1 MKNIKGGNPMKRKVL
16 GIRAKV
22 FLEIGAIIAVCLV
35 GISIAN
41 SQLLESVYIWNVERS
56 LTTMAESIENSE
68 NEYQTLIVEY
78 ENKQGVSIDL
88 YDETDEY
95 LYVGS
100 GKFISS
106 GKLNIINR
114 TQNEDGSYFNVVAE
128 EGKTT
133 QYILFGKDF
142 ENGWHIEI
150 TAQKDPIQE
159 NANLATSVT
168 TAITVFALFLALVF
182 ISVYSK
188 RFTKP
193 LIEMSE
199 VANKIANLD
208 FSAKCEINRGD
219 EIGALAENINVVS
232 DSLSTALSELREKNE
247 QLMEDIEKERRIEQM
262 RADFISA
269 ASHEL
274 KTPIAIIRGYA
285 EGLKMTVSPENES
298 TTEYCD
304 IIMRESDRMNVLV
317 LNMLEQSLYSSGV
330 KQPDITVFNVDEF
343 IQDLLKT
350 VNPIFEEKRVTVSFK
365 KNGGLNAFADKAQMT
380 TVLSNIVLNA
390 CSHASGEK
398 LIEITAEKKD
408 NKIKVN
414 VFNTGSRV
422 EDKDKDGIFT
432 SFYRADKAHSR
443 AEGRFGLGL
452 AIVKSIVEN
461 HKCECGFENKE
472 NGVTFWFTMPEYNAT
487 EGKTDEN

>member
-1 MKNIKGGNPMKRKVL
+1 MKRKGL

-56 LTTMAESIENSE
+56 LSTMAQNAEDAEDDYYFLLSD
-68 NEYQTLIVEY
+68 Y

-88 YDETDEY
+88 YDQEDNY
-95 LYVGS
+95 LYEGT
-100 GKFISS
+100 GNFISAN
-106 GKLNIINR
+106 KLNIISR

-128 EGKTT
+128 EGSTT
-133 QYILFGKDF
+133 QYIVFGKDF
-142 ENGWHIEI
+142 QNGYHIEI
-150 TAQKDPIQE
+150 TAQKDPIKE

-168 TAITVFALFLALVF
+168 TTITILALVLALVF
-182 ISVYSK
+182 ISAYSK
-188 RFTKP
+188 HFTKP
-193 LIEMSE
+193 LIQMSE
-199 VANKIANLD
+199 VANRIANLD

-232 DSLSTALSELREKNE
+232 DSLNTALSELREKNE

-285 EGLKMTVSPENES
+285 EGLKMNVREENES
-298 TTEYCD
+298 ASEYCD

-330 KQPDITVFNVDEF
+330 KKPDMVEFNVNEF
-343 IQDLLKT
+343 IQDLFKT
-350 VNPIFEEKRVTVSFK
+350 ITPIFEEKGVTAKHFK
-365 KNGGLNAFADKAQMT
+365 TEDLTAFADKTQMT

-398 LIEITAEKKD
+398 VIEITTQKAD
-408 NKIKVN
+408 NRIRVN

-422 EDKDKDGIFT
+422 EEKDKDGIFT

-452 AIVKSIVEN
+452 AIVKSITEN
-461 HKCECGFENKE
+461 HGCDCGFENKE
-472 NGVTFWFTMPEYNAT
+472 NGVTFWFTMPIVK
-487 EGKTDEN
+487 GKTNED

>member
-1 MKNIKGGNPMKRKVL
+1 MKRKGL

-56 LTTMAESIENSE
+56 LTTMAQNTEDAGDD
-68 NEYQTLIVEY
+68 YYFLLVEY
-78 ENKQGVSIDL
+78 EIKENVSIDL
-88 YDETDEY
+88 YDRKDNY
-95 LYVGS
+95 LYEGT
-100 GKFISS
+100 GNFISAN
-106 GKLNIINR
+106 KLNIISR
-114 TQNEDGSYFNVVAE
+114 KQNEDGSYFNVVAE
-128 EGKTT
+128 EGSST
-133 QYILFGKDF
+133 QYIVFGKDF
-142 ENGWHIEI
+142 QNGYHIEI

-159 NANLATSVT
+159 NANLATGVT
-168 TAITVFALFLALVF
+168 TTITVLALVFALVF
-182 ISVYSK
+182 ISAYSK
-188 RFTKP
+188 HFTKP
-193 LIEMSE
+193 LIQMSE

-219 EIGALAENINVVS
+219 EIGALADNINVVS
-232 DSLSTALSELREKNE
+232 DSLNTALSELREKNE

-285 EGLKMTVSPENES
+285 EGLKMNVREENENAC
-298 TTEYCD
+298 EYCD

-330 KQPDITVFNVDEF
+330 KKPDMTDFNVDDF

-350 VNPIFEEKRVTVSFK
+350 VTPIFEEKGVSANYI
-365 KNGGLNAFADKAQMT
+365 KNEQLTAFADKTQMT
-380 TVLSNIVLNA
+380 TVLSNIILNA

-398 LIEITAEKKD
+398 FIEITAEKVD
-408 NKIKVN
+408 NKIKIN
-414 VFNTGSRV
+414 VFNTGSCV

-443 AEGRFGLGL
+443 VEGRFGLGL
-452 AIVKSIVEN
+452 AIVKSITEN
-461 HKCECGFENKE
+461 HNCECGFENKE

-487 EGKTDEN
+487 ERNIDEN

>member
-1 MKNIKGGNPMKRKVL
+1 MKYKGL

-56 LTTMAESIENSE
+56 LTVMAQNAENAGNDYFPLLS
-68 NEYQTLIVEY
+68 EY
-78 ENKQGVSIDL
+78 ELKENVSIDL
-88 YDETDEY
+88 YDNEDNY
-95 LYVGS
+95 LYEGTGS
-100 GKFISS
+100 FLSS
-106 GKLNIINR
+106 NKLNVISR

-128 EGKTT
+128 EGSTT
-133 QYILFGKDF
+133 QYIVFGKDF
-142 ENGWHIEI
+142 ENGYHIEI

-159 NANLATSVT
+159 NANLATRVT
-168 TAITVFALFLALVF
+168 TTLTVLALILALVF

-188 RFTKP
+188 HFTKP
-193 LIEMSE
+193 LIQMSE
-199 VANKIANLD
+199 VANRIANLD

-219 EIGALAENINVVS
+219 EIGTLAENINVVS
-232 DSLSTALSELREKNE
+232 DSLNTALSELREKNE
-247 QLMEDIEKERRIEQM
+247 QLMEDIEKERRIEKM

-285 EGLKMTVSPENES
+285 EGLKMNVSEENES
-298 TTEYCD
+298 ASEYCD

-330 KQPDITVFNVDEF
+330 KKPDMVEFNVSSF
-343 IQDLLKT
+343 IKDLLKT
-350 VNPIFEEKRVTVSFK
+350 VTPIFEEKGVTSNYIETEKFS
-365 KNGGLNAFADKAQMT
+365 AFADKTQMT

-398 LIEITAEKKD
+398 LIEITAEKTD

-422 EDKDKDGIFT
+422 DDKDKDGIFT

-452 AIVKSIVEN
+452 AIVKSITEN
-461 HKCECGFENKE
+461 HNCECGFENKE

-487 EGKTDEN
+487 ERKTDEN

>member
-1 MKNIKGGNPMKRKVL
+1 MRRKGL

-22 FLEIGAIIAVCLV
+22 FLEIGAIIAACLV

-56 LTTMAESIENSE
+56 LSTMAQNTENAGE
-68 NEYQTLIVEY
+68 DYFFLLVEY
-78 ENKQGVSIDL
+78 EMKENVSIDL
-88 YDETDEY
+88 YDREDNY
-95 LYVGS
+95 LYEGN
-100 GKFISS
+100 GNFISAN
-106 GKLNIINR
+106 KLNIISR
-114 TQNEDGSYFNVVAE
+114 KQNEDGSYFNVVAE
-128 EGKTT
+128 EGSST
-133 QYILFGKDF
+133 QYIVFGKDF
-142 ENGWHIEI
+142 ENGYHIEI

-168 TAITVFALFLALVF
+168 TTITVLALVLALVL
-182 ISVYSK
+182 ISLYSK
-188 RFTKP
+188 HFTKP
-193 LIEMSE
+193 LIQMSE

-208 FSAKCEINRGD
+208 FSAKCEITRGD
-219 EIGALAENINVVS
+219 EIGALAENINIVS
-232 DSLSTALSELREKNE
+232 DSLNTALSELREKNE

-285 EGLKMTVSPENES
+285 EGLKMNVSEENES
-298 TTEYCD
+298 ASEYCD

-330 KQPDITVFNVDEF
+330 KKPDMAEVDVNEF
-343 IQDLLKT
+343 VKDLIKT
-350 VNPIFEEKRVTVSFK
+350 VTPIFEEKGVSVNYIK
-365 KNGGLNAFADKAQMT
+365 TENLTAFADKTQMT

-398 LIEITAEKKD
+398 LIEISAEKAE
-408 NKIKVN
+408 NRIKIN

-422 EDKDKDGIFT
+422 DDKDKDGIFT

-452 AIVKSIVEN
+452 AIVKSITEN
-461 HKCECGFENKE
+461 HNCSCGFENKE

-487 EGKTDEN
+487 ERKTNEN

>member
-1 MKNIKGGNPMKRKVL
+1 MKRKGL
-16 GIRAKV
+16 GIRTKV

-41 SQLLESVYIWNVERS
+41 SQLLESVYIWNVERTLS
-56 LTTMAESIENSE
+56 TMAQNTEEAGAD
-68 NEYQTLIVEY
+68 YFTLLAEY
-78 ENKQGVSIDL
+78 ETKENVSIDL
-88 YDETDEY
+88 YDNQDNY
-95 LYVGS
+95 LYEGS
-100 GKFISS
+100 GKFISAN
-106 GKLNIINR
+106 KLNIISR
-114 TQNEDGSYFNVVAE
+114 KQNEDGSYFNVVAE
-128 EGKTT
+128 DGETT
-133 QYILFGKDF
+133 QYIVFGKDF

-168 TAITVFALFLALVF
+168 TTITVLALVFALVF
-182 ISVYSK
+182 ISAYSK
-188 RFTKP
+188 HFTKP
-193 LIEMSE
+193 LIQMSE

-219 EIGALAENINVVS
+219 EIGALADNINVVS
-232 DSLSTALSELREKNE
+232 DSLNTALSELREKNA
-247 QLMEDIEKERRIEQM
+247 QLMEDIEKERRIEKM

-285 EGLKMTVSPENES
+285 EGLKMNVSEENENAL
-298 TTEYCD
+298 EYCD
-304 IIMRESDRMNVLV
+304 IIMRESDKMNALV

-330 KQPDITVFNVDEF
+330 KQPDMTEF
-343 IQDLLKT
+343 EVNIFIEDLLKT
-350 VNPIFEEKRVTVSFK
+350 VNPIFEEKGVKANYSVNNDFR
-365 KNGGLNAFADKAQMT
+365 AFADKAQMT

-398 LIEITAEKKD
+398 LIEISSEKYED
-408 NKIKVN
+408 KIKIN

-422 EDKDKDGIFT
+422 DDKDKEGIFT

-452 AIVKSIVEN
+452 AIVKSITEN
-461 HKCECGFENKE
+461 HNCECGFENKE
-472 NGVTFWFTMPEYNAT
+472 NGVTFWFTMPECSAT

>member
-1 MKNIKGGNPMKRKVL
+1 MKRKGL
-16 GIRAKV
+16 GLRVKV

-56 LTTMAESIENSE
+56 LTTMAQNAENAEDDYFS
-68 NEYQTLIVEY
+68 LLSEY
-78 ENKQGVSIDL
+78 ENKEGVSIDL
-88 YDETDEY
+88 YDQQDNY
-95 LYVGS
+95 LYEGT

-106 GKLNIINR
+106 NKLNIISR

-128 EGKTT
+128 EGGTT
-133 QYILFGKDF
+133 QYIVFGKDF
-142 ENGWHIEI
+142 ENGYHIEI

-159 NANLATSVT
+159 NANLATRVT
-168 TAITVFALFLALVF
+168 TTITVLALVLALVF
-182 ISVYSK
+182 ISAYSK
-188 RFTKP
+188 HFTKP
-193 LIEMSE
+193 LIQMSE

-208 FSAKCEINRGD
+208 FSAKCEVNRGD
-219 EIGALAENINVVS
+219 EIGTLAENINVVS
-232 DSLSTALSELREKNE
+232 DSLNTALSELREKNE

-285 EGLKMTVSPENES
+285 EGLKMNVSEENES
-298 TTEYCD
+298 ASEYCD

-317 LNMLEQSLYSSGV
+317 LNMLEQSLYSSGI
-330 KQPDITVFNVDEF
+330 KKPDMVEF
-343 IQDLLKT
+343 DVNSFIDDLLKT
-350 VNPIFEEKRVTVSFK
+350 VTPIFEEKGVTAK
-365 KNGGLNAFADKAQMT
+365 YIKTEDLTAFADKAQMT

-390 CSHASGEK
+390 CSHANGEK
-398 LIEITAEKKD
+398 LIEITAERVD
-408 NKIKVN
+408 DKIKVN
-414 VFNTGSRV
+414 VFNTGSHV

-452 AIVKSIVEN
+452 AIVKSITEN
-461 HKCECGFENKE
+461 HNCDCGFENNE
-472 NGVTFWFTMPEYNAT
+472 AGVTFWFTMPECSAT
-487 EGKTDEN
+487 ERNTQ

>member
-1 MKNIKGGNPMKRKVL
+1 MKRKGL

-56 LTTMAESIENSE
+56 LSTMAQNAENAEDDYYFLLSD
-68 NEYQTLIVEY
+68 Y

-88 YDETDEY
+88 YDQEDNY
-95 LYVGS
+95 LYEGT
-100 GKFISS
+100 GNFISAN
-106 GKLNIINR
+106 KLNIISR

-128 EGKTT
+128 EGSTT
-133 QYILFGKDF
+133 QYIVFGKDF
-142 ENGWHIEI
+142 ENGYHIEI
-150 TAQKDPIQE
+150 TAQKDPIRE

-168 TAITVFALFLALVF
+168 TTITVLALILALVF
-182 ISVYSK
+182 ISAYSK
-188 RFTKP
+188 HFTKP
-193 LIEMSE
+193 LIQMSE

-208 FSAKCEINRGD
+208 FSAKCKINRGD

-232 DSLSTALSELREKNE
+232 DSLNTALTELREKNE

-285 EGLKMTVSPENES
+285 EGLKMNVSEENES
-298 TTEYCD
+298 ACEYCD

-330 KQPDITVFNVDEF
+330 KKPDMAEFNVNEF

-350 VNPIFEEKRVTVSFK
+350 ITPIFEEKGVSANYV
-365 KNGGLNAFADKAQMT
+365 KNENLTAFADKTQMT

-398 LIEITAEKKD
+398 IIEITVEEVD
-408 NKIKVN
+408 NRIKVN

-461 HKCECGFENKE
+461 HNCDSGFENKE
-472 NGVTFWFTMPEYNAT
+472 NGVTFWFTMPEYNVT
-487 EGKTDEN
+487 ERTINEN

>member
-1 MKNIKGGNPMKRKVL
+1 MKRRGL

-56 LTTMAESIENSE
+56 LSAMAQSAEQAGE
-68 NEYQTLIVEY
+68 EYFLLLSDY
-78 ENKQGVSIDL
+78 EIKQGVSIDL
-88 YDETDEY
+88 YDQTDNY
-95 LYVGS
+95 LYEGS

-106 GKLNIINR
+106 SKLNIISR

-128 EGKTT
+128 DGSTT
-133 QYILFGKDF
+133 QYIVYGKDF

-168 TAITVFALFLALVF
+168 TTITILALVLALVF

-188 RFTKP
+188 KFTKP
-193 LIEMSE
+193 LIQMSE
-199 VANKIANLD
+199 VTNKIANLD
-208 FSAKCEINRGD
+208 FSAKCNVNRGD
-219 EIGALAENINVVS
+219 EIGALADNINVVS
-232 DSLSTALSELREKNE
+232 DSLNNALTELRQKNE
-247 QLMEDIEKERRIEQM
+247 QLMQDIERERKIEKM
-262 RADFISA
+262 RADFISS

-285 EGLKMTVSPENES
+285 EGLKMNVDEENEGA
-298 TTEYCD
+298 TEYCD
-304 IIMRESDRMNVLV
+304 IIMREADKMNALV
-317 LNMLEQSLYSSGV
+317 INMLEQSLYSSGV
-330 KQPDITVFNVDEF
+330 KQPNMKEFSVDDFVE
-343 IQDLLKT
+343 DLLKT
-350 VNPIFEEKRVTVSFK
+350 VAPIFEEKGVTANYSK
-365 KNGGLNAFADKAQMT
+365 SDGLVAFADYGQMT

-390 CSHASGEK
+390 CSHAKEEK
-398 LIEITAEKKD
+398 LINITAEKI
-408 NKIKVN
+408 NSSIKIN

-422 EDKDKDGIFT
+422 EDKDKEGIFT

-452 AIVKSIVEN
+452 SIVKSITEN
-461 HKCECGFENKE
+461 HSCECGFENKE
-472 NGVTFWFTMPEYNAT
+472 NGVTFWFTMPIKDAT
-487 EGKTDEN
+487 EGNTQNEN

>member
-1 MKNIKGGNPMKRKVL
+1 MKRKGL
-16 GIRAKV
+16 GLRAKV

-56 LTTMAESIENSE
+56 LTTMAQNAEDVEDDYFSLLS
-68 NEYQTLIVEY
+68 EY

-88 YDETDEY
+88 YDKEDNY
-95 LYVGS
+95 LYEGT
-100 GKFISS
+100 GNFISS
-106 GKLNIINR
+106 NKLNIISR

-128 EGKTT
+128 EGGTT
-133 QYILFGKDF
+133 QYIVFGKDF
-142 ENGWHIEI
+142 ENGYHIEI

-159 NANLATSVT
+159 NANLATRVT
-168 TAITVFALFLALVF
+168 TTITILALVLALVF
-182 ISVYSK
+182 ISAYSK
-188 RFTKP
+188 HFTKP
-193 LIEMSE
+193 LIQMSE

-232 DSLSTALSELREKNE
+232 DSLNTALSELREKNE

-285 EGLKMTVSPENES
+285 EGLKMNVSEENES
-298 TTEYCD
+298 ASEYCD

-330 KQPDITVFNVDEF
+330 KKPDMVEFNVSSF
-343 IQDLLKT
+343 IEDLLKT
-350 VNPIFEEKRVTVSFK
+350 VAPIFEEKGVTANYIK
-365 KNGGLNAFADKAQMT
+365 TENLTAFADKTQMT

-390 CSHASGEK
+390 CSHASDEK
-398 LIEITAEKKD
+398 LIEITIEKAD

-452 AIVKSIVEN
+452 AIVKSITEN
-461 HKCECGFENKE
+461 HNCECGFENKE
-472 NGVTFWFTMPEYNAT
+472 NGVTFWFTMPECNVAERNT
-487 EGKTDEN
+487 Q

>member
-1 MKNIKGGNPMKRKVL
+1 MKRKGL

-56 LTTMAESIENSE
+56 LSTMAQNAEDAEGDYYFLLSD
-68 NEYQTLIVEY
+68 Y

-88 YDETDEY
+88 YDPEDNY
-95 LYVGS
+95 LYEGT
-100 GKFISS
+100 GNFISAN
-106 GKLNIINR
+106 KLNIISR
-114 TQNEDGSYFNVVAE
+114 KQNEDGSYFNVVAE
-128 EGKTT
+128 EGSST
-133 QYILFGKDF
+133 QFIVYGKDF
-142 ENGWHIEI
+142 ENGYHIEI

-159 NANLATSVT
+159 NANLATGVT
-168 TAITVFALFLALVF
+168 TTITVLALVLALVF
-182 ISVYSK
+182 ISAYSK
-188 RFTKP
+188 HFTKP
-193 LIEMSE
+193 LIQMSE

-208 FSAKCEINRGD
+208 FSVKCEVNRGD
-219 EIGALAENINVVS
+219 EIGALAENINIVS
-232 DSLSTALSELREKNE
+232 DSLNTALSELREKNE
-247 QLMEDIEKERRIEQM
+247 QLMEDIEKERKIEQM

-285 EGLKMTVSPENES
+285 EGLKMNVSEDNES
-298 TTEYCD
+298 ASEYCD

-330 KQPDITVFNVDEF
+330 KKPDMTVFNVDEF
-343 IQDLLKT
+343 IADLLKT
-350 VNPIFEEKRVTVSFK
+350 VTPIFEEKGVSANYLK
-365 KNGGLNAFADKAQMT
+365 TENLTAFADKTQMT

-398 LIEITAEKKD
+398 KIEITTEKTN
-408 NKIKVN
+408 NKIKIC
-414 VFNTGSRV
+414 VFNTGSCV

-452 AIVKSIVEN
+452 SIVKSITEN
-461 HKCECGFENKE
+461 HNCTSGFENKE

-487 EGKTDEN
+487 ERNTHEN

>member
-1 MKNIKGGNPMKRKVL
+1 MKRKGL

-41 SQLLESVYIWNVERS
+41 SQLLESVYIWNVERTLS
-56 LTTMAESIENSE
+56 TMAQNTEDAGTD
-68 NEYQTLIVEY
+68 YYLLLAEY
-78 ENKQGVSIDL
+78 EIKENVSIDL
-88 YDETDEY
+88 YDNQDNY
-95 LYVGS
+95 LYEGS
-100 GKFISS
+100 GNFISAN
-106 GKLNIINR
+106 KINIISR
-114 TQNEDGSYFNVVAE
+114 KQNEDGSYFNVVAE
-128 EGKTT
+128 DGETT
-133 QYILFGKDF
+133 QYIVFGKDF
-142 ENGWHIEI
+142 GNGWHIEI
-150 TAQKDPIQE
+150 TAQKDPIKE
-159 NANLATSVT
+159 NANLATGVT
-168 TAITVFALFLALVF
+168 TTITVLALVLALVF
-182 ISVYSK
+182 ISAYSK
-188 RFTKP
+188 HFTKP
-193 LIEMSE
+193 LIQMSE

-232 DSLSTALSELREKNE
+232 DSLNSALSELREKNA
-247 QLMEDIEKERRIEQM
+247 QLMEDIEKERRIEKM

-285 EGLKMTVSPENES
+285 EGLKMNVSEENENAS
-298 TTEYCD
+298 EYCD
-304 IIMRESDRMNVLV
+304 IIMRESDRMNALV

-330 KQPDITVFNVDEF
+330 KQPDMTEF
-343 IQDLLKT
+343 QVNAFIEDLLKT
-350 VNPIFEEKRVTVSFK
+350 VNPIFEEKGVKAIFTANNNFIT
-365 KNGGLNAFADKAQMT
+365 FADKAQMT

-398 LIEITAEKKD
+398 LIEISTEKNED
-408 NKIKVN
+408 KIKIN

-452 AIVKSIVEN
+452 AIVKSITEN
-461 HKCECGFENKE
+461 HNCECGFENKE
-472 NGVTFWFTMPEYNAT
+472 NGVTFWFTMPECSST
-487 EGKTDEN
+487 EGITHNEN

>member
-1 MKNIKGGNPMKRKVL
+1 MKRKGL

-56 LTTMAESIENSE
+56 LSTMAQNTENAGE
-68 NEYQTLIVEY
+68 DYYFLLAEY
-78 ENKQGVSIDL
+78 EMKENVSIDL
-88 YDETDEY
+88 YDSEDNY
-95 LYVGS
+95 LYEGS
-100 GKFISS
+100 GKFISAN
-106 GKLNIINR
+106 KLNIISR
-114 TQNEDGSYFNVVAE
+114 KQNEDGSYFNVVAE
-128 EGKTT
+128 EGSST
-133 QYILFGKDF
+133 QYIVYGKDF
-142 ENGWHIEI
+142 ENGYHIEI

-168 TAITVFALFLALVF
+168 TTITVLALVFALVF
-182 ISVYSK
+182 ISAYSK
-188 RFTKP
+188 HFTKP
-193 LIEMSE
+193 LIQMSK

-232 DSLSTALSELREKNE
+232 DSLNTALSELREKNE

-285 EGLKMTVSPENES
+285 EGLKMNVGEENES
-298 TTEYCD
+298 ASEYCD

-330 KQPDITVFNVDEF
+330 KKPDMTEFNVNEF
-343 IQDLLKT
+343 VEDLIKT
-350 VNPIFEEKRVTVSFK
+350 VTPIFEEKGVLANFVKCEKLF
-365 KNGGLNAFADKAQMT
+365 AFADKVQMT

-398 LIEITAEKKD
+398 AIEITAEKAD
-408 NKIKVN
+408 NKIKIN
-414 VFNTGSRV
+414 VFNTGSCV

-452 AIVKSIVEN
+452 AIVKSITEN
-461 HKCECGFENKE
+461 HNCECGFENKE
-472 NGVTFWFTMPEYNAT
+472 NGVTFWFTMPEYSAT
-487 EGKTDEN
+487 ERNTHEN

>member
-1 MKNIKGGNPMKRKVL
+1 MKRKGL
-16 GIRAKV
+16 GLRAKV

-56 LTTMAESIENSE
+56 LTTMAQNAEDAEDDYFSLLS
-68 NEYQTLIVEY
+68 EY

-88 YDETDEY
+88 YDKEDNY
-95 LYVGS
+95 LYEGT
-100 GKFISS
+100 GNFISS
-106 GKLNIINR
+106 NKLNIISR

-128 EGKTT
+128 EGGTT
-133 QYILFGKDF
+133 QYIVFGKDF
-142 ENGWHIEI
+142 ENGYHIEI

-159 NANLATSVT
+159 NANLATRVT
-168 TAITVFALFLALVF
+168 TTITILALVLALVF
-182 ISVYSK
+182 ISAYSK
-188 RFTKP
+188 HFTNP
-193 LIEMSE
+193 LIQMSE

-232 DSLSTALSELREKNE
+232 DSLNTALSELREKNE

-285 EGLKMTVSPENES
+285 EGLKMNVSEENES
-298 TTEYCD
+298 ASEYCD

-330 KQPDITVFNVDEF
+330 KKPDMVEFNVSSF
-343 IQDLLKT
+343 IEDLLKT
-350 VNPIFEEKRVTVSFK
+350 VAPIFEEKGVTANYIK
-365 KNGGLNAFADKAQMT
+365 TENLTAFADKTQMT

-390 CSHASGEK
+390 CSHASDEK
-398 LIEITAEKKD
+398 LIEITIEKAD

-452 AIVKSIVEN
+452 AIVKSITEN
-461 HKCECGFENKE
+461 HNCECGFENKE
-472 NGVTFWFTMPEYNAT
+472 NGVTFWFTMPECNVAERNT
-487 EGKTDEN
+487 Q

>member
-1 MKNIKGGNPMKRKVL
+1 MKYKGL

-56 LTTMAESIENSE
+56 LTVMAQNAENAGNDYFPLLS
-68 NEYQTLIVEY
+68 EY
-78 ENKQGVSIDL
+78 ELKENVSIDL
-88 YDETDEY
+88 YDNEDNY
-95 LYVGS
+95 LYEGTGS
-100 GKFISS
+100 FLSS
-106 GKLNIINR
+106 NKLNVISR

-128 EGKTT
+128 EGSTT
-133 QYILFGKDF
+133 QYIVFGKDF
-142 ENGWHIEI
+142 ENGYHIEI

-159 NANLATSVT
+159 NANLATRVT
-168 TAITVFALFLALVF
+168 TTLTVLALILALVF

-188 RFTKP
+188 HFTKP
-193 LIEMSE
+193 LIQMSE
-199 VANKIANLD
+199 VANRIANLD

-219 EIGALAENINVVS
+219 EIGTLAENINVVS
-232 DSLSTALSELREKNE
+232 DSLNTALSELREKNE

-285 EGLKMTVSPENES
+285 EGLKMNVSEENES
-298 TTEYCD
+298 ASEYCD

-330 KQPDITVFNVDEF
+330 KKPDMVEFNVSSF
-343 IQDLLKT
+343 IEDLLKT
-350 VNPIFEEKRVTVSFK
+350 VTPIFEEKGVTANYIETK
-365 KNGGLNAFADKAQMT
+365 KLSAFADKTQMT

-390 CSHASGEK
+390 CSHASDEK
-398 LIEITAEKKD
+398 LIEITAEKTD

-422 EDKDKDGIFT
+422 DDKDKDGIFT

-452 AIVKSIVEN
+452 AIVKSITEN
-461 HKCECGFENKE
+461 HNCECGFENKE

-487 EGKTDEN
+487 ERKTDEN

>member
-1 MKNIKGGNPMKRKVL
+1 MKYKGL

-56 LTTMAESIENSE
+56 LTVMAQNAENAGNDYFPLLS
-68 NEYQTLIVEY
+68 EY
-78 ENKQGVSIDL
+78 ELKENVSIDL
-88 YDETDEY
+88 YDNEDNY
-95 LYVGS
+95 LYEGTGS
-100 GKFISS
+100 FLSS
-106 GKLNIINR
+106 NKLNVISR

-128 EGKTT
+128 EGSTT
-133 QYILFGKDF
+133 QYIVFGKDF
-142 ENGWHIEI
+142 ENGYHIEI

-159 NANLATSVT
+159 NANLATRVT
-168 TAITVFALFLALVF
+168 TTLTVLALILALVF

-188 RFTKP
+188 HFTKP
-193 LIEMSE
+193 LIQMSE
-199 VANKIANLD
+199 VANRIANLD

-219 EIGALAENINVVS
+219 EIGTLAENINVVS
-232 DSLSTALSELREKNE
+232 DSLNTALSELREKNE

-285 EGLKMTVSPENES
+285 EGLKMNVSEENES
-298 TTEYCD
+298 ASEYCD

-330 KQPDITVFNVDEF
+330 KKPDMVEFNVNSF
-343 IQDLLKT
+343 IEDLLKT
-350 VNPIFEEKRVTVSFK
+350 VTPIFEEKGVTANYIETEELS
-365 KNGGLNAFADKAQMT
+365 AFADKTQMT

-398 LIEITAEKKD
+398 LIEITAEKTD
-408 NKIKVN
+408 NQIKVN

-422 EDKDKDGIFT
+422 DDKDKDGIFT

-452 AIVKSIVEN
+452 AIVKSITEN
-461 HKCECGFENKE
+461 HNCECGFENKE
-472 NGVTFWFTMPEYNAT
+472 NGVTFWFTMPEYDAT
-487 EGKTDEN
+487 ERKTDEN

>member
-1 MKNIKGGNPMKRKVL
+1 MRRKKI

-22 FLEIGAIIAVCLV
+22 FLEIGAIIAVCLI

-41 SQLLESVYIWNVERS
+41 SQILESVYIWNVERS
-56 LTTMAESIENSE
+56 LSTMAAAVEDAEGD
-68 NEYQTLIVEY
+68 YFTLIAEY

-88 YDETDEY
+88 YDETDNY
-95 LYVGS
+95 LYEGS

-106 GKLNIINR
+106 NKLNIVSR
-114 TQNEDGSYFNVVAE
+114 KENEDGSYFNVVAE
-128 EGKTT
+128 DGSST
-133 QYILFGKDF
+133 QYIVFGNDF
-142 ENGWHIEI
+142 DNGWHIEI
-150 TAQKDPIQE
+150 TTQKDPIQE
-159 NANLATSVT
+159 NANLATGVT
-168 TAITVFALFLALVF
+168 TTITVLALIFALLF
-182 ISVYSK
+182 ISGYSK
-188 RFTKP
+188 MFTKP

-219 EIGALAENINVVS
+219 EIGDLADNINIVS
-232 DSLSTALSELREKNE
+232 DSLNSALSELREKNA

-262 RADFISA
+262 RADFISS

-285 EGLKMTVSPENES
+285 EGLKMNLEEENENAL
-298 TTEYCD
+298 EYCD

-330 KQPDITVFNVDEF
+330 KQPEKKDFTVNEF
-343 IQDLLKT
+343 IEDFLKT
-350 VNPIFEEKRVTVSFK
+350 INPIFDEKGVKTRFLK
-365 KNGGLNAFADKAQMT
+365 ADNFIAFADKSQMT

-398 LIEITAEKKD
+398 IIEINAEKT
-408 NKIKVN
+408 NGKIKIS

-452 AIVKSIVEN
+452 AIVKSITDN
-461 HKCECGFENKE
+461 HGCECGFENKE
-472 NGVTFWFTMPEYNAT
+472 NGVTFWFTMPQSNAT
-487 EGKTDEN
+487 EGIINEN